1 MIACEKF
8 TATPERAERRWRICF
23 DRILSLGF
31 DGSISS
37 GFTNMKKTLWLDQG
51 AGRLGH
57 GRRKGRRTHAL
68 AAHMERDA
76 HQLVG
81 GAAGFF
87 CSQAGTGRA
96 VASTIAHLNID
107 ALVRAESQAAQA
119 YRQEGGPVA
128 IYALT
133 EALEKMKLCEQ
144 FPGGFTIP
152 GEPRFRSGPPFAL
165 DMMLIHGRLAKLYDQ
180 SGNPNLSGQ
189 HLAAALDYAQAGGA
203 ATVTNRLNLM
213 DFVAKADAG
222 RK

>member
-37 GFTNMKKTLWLDQG
+37 GFTNMKKTLWLG
-51 AGRLGH
+51 CVASL
-57 GRRKGRRTHAL
+57 
-68 AAHMERDA
+68 
-76 HQLVG
+76 LVG